1 MKVSVLG
8 AGAIG
13 SMFGGLLQQHSSAL
27 EVLLVTRGE
36 HGETISQR
44 GASDLAGPW
53 GKQSVAIQNTQDIAA
68 IADSDYVF
76 LTVKSQGTEAAIR
89 AAQPYL
95 GDATIVSI
103 QNGINDHLL
112 LEYVNPDHLVM
123 GMTAT
128 NVALLTPGEV
138 SLQLDGLT
146 VLGPA
151 ASCPMGQHVTGA
163 TNLLKR
169 IRTAG
174 LKFLAHPNALG
185 MRYNKLTINALGY
198 ASCLSASNF
207 ITECLCH
214 TTWRQV
220 VGRPIVEECLRVY
233 EAAQIK
239 LEPVPGRSN
248 LVKLQRLMRMLER
261 PVLRG
266 AISFWARQIYNRRPI
281 VFSLYQDLL
290 HGKMTEVEHNN
301 GEDVRLA
308 RTARTAAP
316 INQEIGRMVHEL
328 ESRPDNTFFDR
339 QEVINRLQ
347 AQQKEV

>member
-13 SMFGGLLQQHSSAL
+13 SMFGGLLQQQARDL

-36 HGETISQR
+36 HGKTLSQR
-44 GASDLAGPW
+44 GVIELVGPW
-53 GKQSVAIQNTQDIAA
+53 GKQSVPIKNTQDVAA
-68 IADSDYVF
+68 IAGSDYV
-76 LTVKSQGTEAAIR
+76 LMTVKSQGTEDAIR
-89 AAQPYL
+89 AAEPYL
-95 GDATIVSI
+95 GNATVVSI

-112 LEYVNPDHLVM
+112 LKYVAPDHLVM

-138 SLQLDGLT
+138 SLQLDGFT
-146 VLGPA
+146 IFGPA
-151 ASCPMGQHVTGA
+151 AGCSMGQHVTQA

-169 IRTAG
+169 IRVVG

-214 TTWRQV
+214 TTWRRV

-233 EAAQIK
+233 EAAQIE
-239 LEPVPGRSN
+239 LEPVPGRSD
-248 LVKLQRLMRMLER
+248 LARLQRLMRTLER
-261 PVLRG
+261 PVMRG
-266 AISFWARQIYNRRPI
+266 VISFWARQIYKRRPI

-290 HGKMTEVEHNN
+290 HGKTTEVEHINA
-301 GEDVRLA
+301 EIVRLS
-308 RTARTAAP
+308 RTAGTAAP
-316 INQEIGRMVHEL
+316 INQEIVRMVHEL
-328 ESRPDNTFFDR
+328 ESRSNNTFFDR
-339 QEVINRLQ
+339 QEVIDRLQ
-347 AQQKEV
+347 AEQRVV